1 MKRTSL
7 VRSLGSDHLPLVV
20 DFGLVTPLRKTSMPT
35 TAATAA
41 VPAPVPENASAIC
54 SKSDVLEAVRQ
65 LESQVSNLKT
75 HLSRPQMPQPAKE
88 CPGLLPELRL
98 FLYASTCASM
108 LMAASVLHLGFP
120 SSTSLYFDLLPFA
133 ITDPMSK
140 RREHLFSG
148 CIYRFGLGD
157 DLSINAGFASFRIVQ
172 PAVLKWC
179 GPVQR
184 STVSLQYSREKPARS
199 PWCPTGVPGVQLK
212 GFHSQASSLMSFSL
226 I

>member
-1 MKRTSL
+1 MQVKRTSL

-41 VPAPVPENASAIC
+41 VPAPVPENASAVC

-98 FLYASTCASM
+98 YLYASTCASM

-148 CIYRFGLGD
+148 CIY
-157 DLSINAGFASFRIVQ
+157 SCQ
-172 PAVLKWC
+172 QHC
-179 GPVQR
+179 GETP
-184 STVSLQYSREKPARS
+184 LWA
-199 PWCPTGVPGVQLK
+199 W
-212 GFHSQASSLMSFSL
+212 
-226 I
+226 